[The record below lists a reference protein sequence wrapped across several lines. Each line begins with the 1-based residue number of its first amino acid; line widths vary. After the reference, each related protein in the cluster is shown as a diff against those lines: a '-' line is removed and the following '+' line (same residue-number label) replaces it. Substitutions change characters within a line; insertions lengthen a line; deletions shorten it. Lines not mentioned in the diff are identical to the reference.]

1 MNAEAKPPFMMK
13 FALMVSLFGLFTVL
27 LLMAYPPKVPVDLFL
42 RKPVIGSTFIAIC
55 AAGTAAALSP
65 RKCSAPF
72 DNHVPKATSINE
84 SKIVSPMSSKT
95 HHPNCGR
102 FSAHTI
108 RFRNNSYC
116 AACSGLVAGAFLAV
130 TMSVPYFFLGLSVA
144 GLSLLYMAIGPLGLL
159 VGFIQ
164 FTLKGWVRSA
174 ANAFFVFGTSLIV
187 IGTDQY
193 IGNFFVDLYMM
204 GLIVFWIMTRIA
216 ISQWDHARIC
226 SICNYQCKGEK
237 SATLPSATQS
247 VQRADDYQYSED
259 YNSKRPNADAAR
271 N

>member
-1 MNAEAKPPFMMK
+1 MKTETKLPFMMK
-13 FALMVSLFGLFTVL
+13 FALLVSLFGLSTVL
-27 LLMAYPPKVPVDLFL
+27 LMMAHPPKVPADLFP
-42 RKPVIGSTFIAIC
+42 RKPLIGSAFLAIC

-72 DNHVPKATSINE
+72 DNHLPKEASINE
-84 SKIVSPMSSKT
+84 QKIVSSVSSKA
-95 HHPNCGR
+95 HHPACGR

-108 RFRNNSYC
+108 RFRDNSYC
-116 AACSGLVAGAFLAV
+116 AACSGLVVGAFLAV
-130 TMSVPYFFLGLSVA
+130 AMSVAYFFMGLSVA
-144 GLSLLYMAIGPLGLL
+144 GFSLLCMAIGPLGLL

-164 FTLKGWVRSA
+164 FTLKGWVRSV

-187 IGTDQY
+187 IGTDQH
-193 IGNFFVDLYMM
+193 IGNFFVDVYMM
-204 GLIVFWIMTRIA
+204 GLVVFWIMTRIT

-237 SATLPSATQS
+237 SGTLPSATQS

-259 YNSKRPNADAAR
+259 YNGKRPNADAAR